1 MAIVSAQIFI
11 DGQETDYENITSLPL
26 QFNKQVDDV
35 LNVVGAIGLEINQI
49 ASSLVFPATKR
60 NEAIFNQINS
70 WQTLNNSILGLVGV
84 SIQVDGQVAYT
95 GSGYISLI
103 TASGRSPKKYSLTIL
118 SDVND
123 IFPLLEDTLLTDLP
137 LLNQPTNYAAIV
149 QSWTLPNA
157 ICVMPPIFY
166 GSIGPDRRYPNGYD
180 GGRDIDSPFSNFYVQ
195 DLRPHVKI
203 WWIIKRLFENYL
215 GFTISSEIYESDYFR
230 QWCYMFGVGNDW
242 KRTDNISNMRLSVY
256 GGGTTLTRIA
266 GTPEFMDIL
275 MPAIPFDGNLP
286 FSQWGWNTTFYP
298 SLSDGWHY
306 FEFLVTSP
314 QTDFSIRI
322 TIIITDP
329 TNLTTIEEEYGTFNV
344 NEVYTTDPIY
354 FNRQNG
360 ITQLKLQVEL
370 PTVGDSF
377 YYIYAGLK
385 SYMMDIGSMGSPI
398 SIASCL
404 HGNKVSDFLLG
415 VLHPISGV
423 LSVDMVTRTVYMEN
437 RFQGPQLTP
446 QSGYPV
452 GNAWYKFPVEDSNN
466 LFLSELGA
474 NQDAITERH
483 SYDFGDDLTLGYKS
497 SSDPLLKA
505 YEDANTSGLKFGDAK
520 FSFERTTKPGKVVRN
535 PYFEEMVN
543 YGEAYPAASNSSLI
557 IGSILAEEPS
567 DNGQEIYKLPER
579 TFTSDPKLAYYH
591 GILSVPNATSIFW
604 WKFALSLGA
613 PYLVSVPL
621 MYTRFPNIT
630 LASPG
635 DPAILPNGFPRPN
648 LCYCDLTYSGVVN
661 YGFLRRFY
669 LEYLA
674 IMNEGRKVE
683 VETLVNYDEF
693 KAENFRNIRR
703 VSKFRESMQVLIFE
717 YSNFEPLKSRK
728 LSATGLVV
736 KMPTQK
742 DLDAISQNST
752 NFTYI
757 RTLRNTLPF

>member
-11 DGQETDYENITSLPL
+11 NGQETDYENITSLPL

-35 LNVVGAIGLEINQI
+35 LNVVGAIGLEVNQI

-70 WQTLNNSILGLVGV
+70 SQTLNNSFLGLVDV

-95 GSGYISLI
+95 GSGYISQL
-103 TASGRSPKKYSLTIL
+103 TAHGRNPKKYSLTIL

-123 IFPLLEDTLLTDLP
+123 IFPLLEEALLTDLP
-137 LLNQPTNYAAIV
+137 LLSQPTNYAAIV
-149 QSWTLPNA
+149 QSWTLPDA

-166 GSIGPDRRYPNGYD
+166 GSIGPDTRFPNGYD
-180 GGRDIDSPFSNFYVQ
+180 GGRDIDSPFSQFYVH

-230 QWCYMFGVGNDW
+230 NWCYMFGVGNDW

-256 GGGTTLTRIA
+256 GAGTTLTRTIY
-266 GTPEFMDIL
+266 TSDFLDIL

-286 FSQWGWNTTFYP
+286 FSQWGWSSTFYP

-306 FEFLVTSP
+306 FEFLVNSP

-322 TIIITDP
+322 LLIKNDP
-329 TNLTTIEEEYGTFNV
+329 TNNVFIEEEYGTFNV
-344 NEVYTTDPIY
+344 NEVYTTEPIF
-354 FNRQNG
+354 FNRLNG
-360 ITQLKLQVEL
+360 VINLKLQVEL

-377 YYIYAGLK
+377 YYSYAGLK

-415 VLHPISGV
+415 ILHPISGV

-446 QSGYPV
+446 QTGYPV
-452 GNAWYKFPVEDSNN
+452 GNPWYKFPVEDSNN
-466 LFLSELGA
+466 LFLSELEA
-474 NQDAITERH
+474 NQESITERY
-483 SYDFGDDLTLGYKS
+483 SYDFGDSLTLGYKD
-497 SSDPLLKA
+497 SSDPLQQA
-505 YEDANTSGLKFGDAK
+505 YDDENTPDIKFGDVK
-520 FSFERTTKPGKVVRN
+520 FLFEQTTKPGKVVRN
-535 PYFEEMVN
+535 PYFEEMIN
-543 YGEAYPAASNSSLI
+543 YKQAYPQASNSALI
-557 IGSILAEEPS
+557 IGSILPEEPS
-567 DNGQEIYKLPER
+567 TNGDEIYTYPER
-579 TFTSDPKLAYYH
+579 TFRSEPKLAYYH
-591 GILSVPNATSIFW
+591 GILTITNATAIFW
-604 WKFALSLGA
+604 WKFASSLNA
-613 PYLVSVPL
+613 PYSESIPL
-621 MYTRFPNIT
+621 MYTRFPNIP

-635 DPAILPNGFPRPN
+635 DPALLPSGLPRPN

-661 YGFLRRFY
+661 YGFVRRFH

-683 VETLVNYDEF
+683 IETLVNYDEF